1 MDERWP
7 KLNESA
13 RNNIK
18 NPPFNVASSVMVHE
32 CAHSLDAMLG
42 TISNDPRI
50 ISLMKEE
57 RNAKGLGKTS
67 AKMAYFKTG
76 EYALTEP
83 CEYFA
88 ERINEAITSKKPSK
102 NALEVLSIAKD
113 VYNRAISGQHS

>member
-7 KLNESA
+7 KLNESG

-18 NPPFNVASSVMVHE
+18 NPPFNVASSTMVHE
-32 CAHSLDAMLG
+32 CAHSLDVLLG
-42 TISNDPRI
+42 NISNDPRI

-57 RNAKGLGKTS
+57 RNTKGLGKTS

-76 EYALTEP
+76 EYAITEP

-88 ERINEAITSKKPSK
+88 
-102 NALEVLSIAKD
+102 
-113 VYNRAISGQHS
+113 